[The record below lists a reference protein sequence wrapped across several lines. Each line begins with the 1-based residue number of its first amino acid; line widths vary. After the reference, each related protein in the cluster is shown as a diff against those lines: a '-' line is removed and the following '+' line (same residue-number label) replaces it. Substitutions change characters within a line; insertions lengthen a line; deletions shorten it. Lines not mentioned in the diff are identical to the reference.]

1 MVASWLIEAATSY
14 NRTSIQNRDGYSA
27 FVLLPVRHLETI
39 LNWAFESLPD
49 EILIGFDPLQSTPV
63 REEIVETCGGAD
75 YREDLFAGQAFVI
88 GEPHLVNRGDS
99 FSVHHVPEEWVDELF
114 AVDRGSRGARFTH
127 WMHTHP
133 NCVAIPS
140 AADADA
146 AQHTAGVDMIL
157 GIEFSP
163 EGPLPW
169 FEDAEGVRRPLKP
182 EEDEPKKGWG
192 SWRRR
197 RKRPILGRASTGHS
211 IHGLELISF
220 HRTGVGVNVLLVD
233 DDGWPHG
240 LNMDPR

>member
-1 MVASWLIEAATSY
+1 MVVPWLIEAATSY
-14 NRTSIQNRDGYSA
+14 NRTSVQNRDGYSA

-39 LNWAFESLPD
+39 LRWAFEALPD
-49 EILIGFDPLQSTPV
+49 EILIGFDPLQSTSV

-169 FEDAEGVRRPLKP
+169 FEDAE
-182 EEDEPKKGWG
+182 
-192 SWRRR
+192 
-197 RKRPILGRASTGHS
+197 I
-211 IHGLELISF
+211 IC
-220 HRTGVGVNVLLVD
+220 
-233 DDGWPHG
+233 
-240 LNMDPR
+240 